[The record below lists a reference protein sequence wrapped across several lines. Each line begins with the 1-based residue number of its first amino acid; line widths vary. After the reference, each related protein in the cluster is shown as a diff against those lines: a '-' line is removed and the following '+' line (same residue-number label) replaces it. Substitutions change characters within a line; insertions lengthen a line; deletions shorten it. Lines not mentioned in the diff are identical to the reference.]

1 MDPLDLLEREILGKL
16 SMLAEGRASQYD
28 RPNLHRSAPGSL
40 EPPGAFA
47 APLSPARSLVEYH
60 DRRFMACHDKGLS
73 ARLTAIAEAE
83 LDYQTAK
90 RRPPAYLDP
99 SSDQNIE
106 DRDEAI
112 LRWTGRRAE
121 WVAVM
126 EGCSFSHVRKLRRLH
141 KMNQTTGERI
151 EVEVAA

>member
-1 MDPLDLLEREILGKL
+1 MDPLELLEREILGKL

-47 APLSPARSLVEYH
+47 GPLSPIRSLVEFH
-60 DRRFMACHDKGLS
+60 QRKLGASREKGLS

-83 LDYQTAK
+83 LDYQTAR

-141 KMNQTTGERI
+141 KLNQTTGEAL
-151 EVEVAA
+151 EEAVST